1 MIDINIYTEMT
12 ADRFDVHIAR
22 NTGFKSMA
30 ELCADRS
37 FVGSPSTYRPSCDCS
52 QPFMRTLAFRFDNEM
67 RRRGDDRRAYLYGNS
82 DAKEL
87 ARWGR

>member
-1 MIDINIYTEMT
+1 MMIDINIYTEMT
-12 ADRFDVHIAR
+12 ADRFDVHMAR
-22 NTGFKSMA
+22 NTGFESMA
-30 ELCADRS
+30 DLIASR
-37 FVGSPSTYRPSCDCS
+37 GGYRPSCDCS

-67 RRRGDDRRAYLYGNS
+67 RRLGDDRRAYLYGNS